1 MILKILCTIWFQ
13 EMGRGG
19 LEMYRNIVMQWILYF
34 YIYCFIGWVWE
45 SCFESV
51 KYRKWI
57 NRGFM
62 HGPFLPIYGFGA
74 MAMLLTTI
82 PVREHLALVFLFGM
96 TAATILEYITGVLME
111 KLFHMRYWDYSEQFL
126 NVKGHICLKC
136 SLAWGMFSLLLVR
149 VIHVRVEKIV
159 FLLPE
164 QIEQAVTFLLTLI
177 IVADFTVS
185 FYEALDLRH
194 FLDTVLAG
202 NEELMKLHERLEN
215 IPALLEEDKERI
227 KGSFNERMRRANK
240 KAYEAAEGILKR
252 NPGAVSKHHKQTLQQ
267 LREQMKNKL

>member
-1 MILKILCTIWFQ
+1 
-13 EMGRGG
+13 
-19 LEMYRNIVMQWILYF
+19 MYRNVVMEWVLFF
-34 YIYCFIGWVWE
+34 YIYSLIGWIWE
-45 SCFESV
+45 SCYESV

-96 TAATILEYITGVLME
+96 IAATILEYITGVLME

-126 NVKGHICLKC
+126 NIKGHICLKC
-136 SLAWGMFSLLLVR
+136 SLVWGMFSLLLVR
-149 VIHVRVEKIV
+149 VVHVRVEKIV
-159 FLLPE
+159 LMLPE
-164 QIEQAVTFLLTLI
+164 QIEQGITFLLTLV

-185 FYEALDLRH
+185 FREALDLRRL
-194 FLDTVLAG
+194 LDTILAG
-202 NEELMKLHERLEN
+202 NEELMKFHERLEN
-215 IPALLEEDKERI
+215 IAALLEEDKELI
-227 KGSFNERMRRANK
+227 KASFNERMGHVNE
-240 KAYEAAEGILKR
+240 KAYRVVEGILKR

-267 LREQMKNKL
+267 IREQIKSRL